1 MSFVSDYIFSR
12 AHFILWYYTQS
23 SILGSRKKL
32 MNNAVKYCFK
42 SSLKPVMYECAVD
55 ACLDVKVY
63 PPITVSFYFNKGET
77 FRPQQYLYKGS

>member
-1 MSFVSDYIFSR
+1 
-12 AHFILWYYTQS
+12 
-23 SILGSRKKL
+23 
-32 MNNAVKYCFK
+32 MNNVIKYCFK